1 MQLGWIDFS
10 QEDRKKVLD
19 VINLLQEPGAVDEI
33 GIGLIRDAFAN
44 LFFPGTSTVQT
55 IAKYFLVVPYILK
68 EATEGRYGN
77 DLGHILRR
85 IDQEEKE
92 CGIHL
97 MQNCPGEEGI
107 IGRRV
112 LPNGWVARKPSDIY
126 WNGIRTYGICT
137 QDLKIPDLLKASLA
151 LKAQSPAAGIGNPG
165 DAATNEKGDDADAGR
180 EIAAQLFSVPDDY
193 YSDWCQDLS
202 VGLTKTEAIFLRKK
216 IEANTTSSLLCY
228 LLKNNVDVE
237 RYDSFEALY
246 ADLHDALPNEL
257 RMIME
262 LACAFNRLVYAA
274 RVRYNYVLSSGQN
287 EEAALEWTY
296 VEGNIPYMTA
306 VDIDVLM
313 QTLDIENFRLRRFL
327 TNFKTALRDGD
338 LQTADNILIHREIE
352 IKTRSRAKLCRRDD
366 FSNDTWIGG
375 RWLDYRFSSAKRL
388 ISDIYQGEERF
399 RVQNQ

>member
-55 IAKYFLVVPYILK
+55 IAKYFLIVPYILK

-85 IDQEEKE
+85 IDQEEKV
-92 CGIHL
+92 CGIRL

-137 QDLKIPDLLKASLA
+137 QDLTIPDLLKASLA
-151 LKAQSPAAGIGNPG
+151 LKAQPPAAGIGNPG
-165 DAATNEKGDDADAGR
+165 DAATDEKGDDADAGR

-193 YSDWCQDLS
+193 YSDWRSDLS
-202 VGLTKTEAIFLRKK
+202 VRLTKSEAVFLREK
-216 IEANTTSSLLCY
+216 IETNTSSSLLCY

-237 RYDSFEALY
+237 HYDSFEALY
-246 ADLHDALPNEL
+246 TDLRNALPTEL
-257 RMIME
+257 CRTME

-287 EEAALEWTY
+287 EEAASEWAY

-306 VDIDVLM
+306 VDIDDLM
-313 QTLDIENFRLRRFL
+313 KTLDMDNFRLRRFL
-327 TNFKTALRDGD
+327 SNFKTALRGGD
-338 LQTADNILIHREIE
+338 LQAADDILIHREIE

-388 ISDIYQGEERF
+388 ISDIYQGEEHF

>member
-44 LFFPGTSTVQT
+44 LFFPRTSTVQT
-55 IAKYFLVVPYILK
+55 IAKYFLIVPYILK

-85 IDQEEKE
+85 IDQEEKV
-92 CGIHL
+92 CGIRL

-137 QDLKIPDLLKASLA
+137 QDLTIPDLLKASLA
-151 LKAQSPAAGIGNPG
+151 LKAQPPAAGIGNPG
-165 DAATNEKGDDADAGR
+165 DAATDEKGDDADAGR

-193 YSDWCQDLS
+193 YSDWRSDLS
-202 VGLTKTEAIFLRKK
+202 VRLTKSEAVFLREK
-216 IEANTTSSLLCY
+216 IETNTSSSLLCY

-246 ADLHDALPNEL
+246 ADLRNALPTEL
-257 RMIME
+257 CRTME

-287 EEAALEWTY
+287 EEAASEWAY

-306 VDIDVLM
+306 VDIDDLM
-313 QTLDIENFRLRRFL
+313 KTLDIENFRLRRFL
-327 TNFKTALRDGD
+327 TNFKTALRGGD
-338 LQTADNILIHREIE
+338 LQAADDILIHREIE

-388 ISDIYQGEERF
+388 ISDIYQGEEHF
-399 RVQNQ
+399 RVQN